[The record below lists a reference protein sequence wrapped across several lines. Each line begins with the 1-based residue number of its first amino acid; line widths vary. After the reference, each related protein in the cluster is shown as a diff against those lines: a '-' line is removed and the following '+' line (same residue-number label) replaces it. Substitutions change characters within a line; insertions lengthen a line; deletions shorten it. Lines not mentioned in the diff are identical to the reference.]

1 MQQTETS
8 IHMIKMIN
16 EFKLTVVHFARPN
29 PPALCPDLW
38 MREDLPL
45 DKKTVE
51 NQDWAAGPSAGR
63 GPLSRGP
70 AFSKTQSSSRLEDR
84 GLFRSAN
91 ILEIANVVLLV
102 VFLLFCYVRRRQFAV
117 KRVSMFS

>member
-1 MQQTETS
+1 MLLSEKRCHSLFIRFFTEPDREEVHSQT
-8 IHMIKMIN
+8 MKVIN

-29 PPALCPDLW
+29 PPALC
-38 MREDLPL
+38 RR
-45 DKKTVE
+45 
-51 NQDWAAGPSAGR
+51 WAV
-63 GPLSRGP
+63 RGP

-102 VFLLFCYVRRRQFAV
+102 VFFLFLLC
-117 KRVSMFS
+117 S

>member
-1 MQQTETS
+1 
-8 IHMIKMIN
+8 MIKMIN

-29 PPALCPDLW
+29 PPAQTLLPKPDLW

-51 NQDWAAGPSAGR
+51 NQDWAAGPSAGG

-91 ILEIANVVLLV
+91 ILEIADVVLLV
-102 VFLLFCYVRRRQFAV
+102 VFLLFLLC
-117 KRVSMFS
+117 S